1 MTTDAIANEHAAMV
15 VIDTNRVLDLWL
27 FDDPQ
32 VTALRQV
39 VRGGAVRW
47 LATAAMRG
55 ELARVLGY
63 PPIAAQLQRRRRDA
77 AQVLAA
83 FDRWARL
90 MPVAPSS
97 AVRCADA
104 DDQMFIDL
112 ALSQGAR
119 WLLSRDRAL
128 LKLARKAA
136 VSGLLIQTP
145 EAWRPEL
152 DADADTQAER

>member
-1 MTTDAIANEHAAMV
+1 MSTPTFAPDLPCV

-97 AVRCADA
+97 AVRCADP

-112 ALSQGAR
+112 AVAWRAGLFSKDGEVLTLGR
-119 WLLSRDRAL
+119 RLAL
-128 LKLARKAA
+128 LGAPAHAGDWAGRARK
-136 VSGLLIQTP
+136 
-145 EAWRPEL
+145 
-152 DADADTQAER
+152 

>member
-1 MTTDAIANEHAAMV
+1 MSTPTLAPDLPCV

-63 PPIAAQLQRRRRDA
+63 PA
-77 AQVLAA
+77 VLA
-83 FDRWARL
+83 L
-90 MPVAPSS
+90 IVAICIGLY
-97 AVRCADA
+97 VTFKRT
-104 DDQMFIDL
+104 
-112 ALSQGAR
+112 R
-119 WLLSRDRAL
+119 WL
-128 LKLARKAA
+128 
-136 VSGLLIQTP
+136 
-145 EAWRPEL
+145 
-152 DADADTQAER
+152 